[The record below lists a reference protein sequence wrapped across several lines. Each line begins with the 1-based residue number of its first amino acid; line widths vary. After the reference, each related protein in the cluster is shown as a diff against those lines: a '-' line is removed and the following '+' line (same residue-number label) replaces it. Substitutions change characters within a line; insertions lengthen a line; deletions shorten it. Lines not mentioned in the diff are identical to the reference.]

1 MKLSTILLAQAV
13 SAKTDVH
20 FNRDHE
26 FHQVAELEKWE
37 ALADKWFRL
46 HGDNLRK
53 SFLARWSGPNG
64 EWNKGR
70 FQKEINKLKK
80 SFARKC
86 SNKYILH
93 DFNEEGGDHLAQP
106 VKSLN
111 GTSIDDETFKNT
123 TTSDATR
130 ERRSSENTKQ
140 ILNSGDR
147 IRHVVR
153 NIEQW
158 AEATISTCP
167 NTKKIIKRWQK
178 FAAKWERELKTNP
191 IFQEEIEEEK
201 RNFRSQGTGDER
213 CGIIFTQFG
222 LHGRALYLY
231 DAAVDPDHGID
242 SLGDTDFG
250 NDELMSMKPL
260 PGMRE
265 NSYRTLEWKNSFQV
279 FNFNLGC
286 YIRAYQHNHKEG
298 YSSICDDSAGCSVVN
313 SRNGPLTEN
322 EGSSVYCYCEAKSKF
337 HYQHEDSNV
346 RYLLNLSTATMWND
360 LLER

>member
-1 MKLSTILLAQAV
+1 MKLSAILLAQAV

-20 FNRDHE
+20 FNHDHE
-26 FHQVAELEKWE
+26 FRQVAELEKLE
-37 ALADKWFRL
+37 ALAGKWFRI

-64 EWNKGR
+64 EWNEGR
-70 FQKEINKLKK
+70 FQKEINKLKNA
-80 SFARKC
+80 FRRKC

-93 DFNEEGGDHLAQP
+93 DFKKEGGDHLAQP

-130 ERRSSENTKQ
+130 ERRSSENTKK

-153 NIEQW
+153 NLEQW

-167 NTKKIIKRWQK
+167 NTKKIVKRWQR
-178 FAAKWERELKTNP
+178 FAAKWERELEKNP

-213 CGIIFTQFG
+213 CGVIFTQFG

-231 DAAVDPDHGID
+231 DAAVNPDHGID

-260 PGMRE
+260 PGMRI
-265 NSYRTLEWKNSFQV
+265 NNYRALVWNNPFQA
-279 FNFNLGC
+279 FNIN
-286 YIRAYQHNHKEG
+286 
-298 YSSICDDSAGCSVVN
+298 
-313 SRNGPLTEN
+313 
-322 EGSSVYCYCEAKSKF
+322 
-337 HYQHEDSNV
+337 
-346 RYLLNLSTATMWND
+346 
-360 LLER
+360 

>member
-1 MKLSTILLAQAV
+1 MKLSAILLAQAV

-20 FNRDHE
+20 FNHDHE

-37 ALADKWFRL
+37 ALADKWFRF

-70 FQKEINKLKK
+70 FQKEMSKLKK

-86 SNKYILH
+86 SNKEILH
-93 DFNEEGGDHLAQP
+93 NEENGEDDSAQP
-106 VKSLN
+106 VKSLV
-111 GTSIDDETFKNT
+111 GTSIDDETSKNT
-123 TTSDATR
+123 TNSNATK

-140 ILNSGDR
+140 IINSGDR

-158 AEATISTCP
+158 AEATLSTCP
-167 NTKKIIKRWQK
+167 NTKKIIKRWQT

-222 LHGRALYLY
+222 LHGTALYLY

-260 PGMRE
+260 PGMKEIAIKPLYETIHFKNLMLIKVAIFERI
-265 NSYRTLEWKNSFQV
+265 STTIKKVIHRFVTIQRDAQFTL
-279 FNFNLGC
+279 
-286 YIRAYQHNHKEG
+286 
-298 YSSICDDSAGCSVVN
+298 AGMA
-313 SRNGPLTEN
+313 L
-322 EGSSVYCYCEAKSKF
+322 
-337 HYQHEDSNV
+337 
-346 RYLLNLSTATMWND
+346 
-360 LLER
+360 